1 MATKWDPL
9 VLKYQRQNQQ
19 ELGRLTELRRHLK
32 ETESNR
38 DKVAERQT
46 HFRRQLHTNTLREI
60 DDWRVMKSFLAD
72 LDILR
77 NNCEGQLI
85 ELRELIGRAQAQ
97 NQRTARVLQKYEH
110 LQQQTLNARRIHRE
124 RMEIDALDEW
134 AVQSYARSDLARDLH
149 KPLAVDNVTSD

>member
-9 VLKYQRQNQQ
+9 VLKHQRQYQW
-19 ELGRLTELRRHLK
+19 ELARLAELRRQLR

-77 NNCEGQLI
+77 NNCEGQLCEI
-85 ELRELIGRAQAQ
+85 RELIGRAQEQ
-97 NQRTARVLQKYEH
+97 NQRTAQILQKYEH
-110 LQQQTLNARRIHRE
+110 LQQQTLNSRRIHRE
-124 RMEIDALDEW
+124 RRETDSLDEW
-134 AVQSYARSDLARDLH
+134 AVQSYVRSNLARDL
-149 KPLAVDNVTSD
+149 L

>member
-9 VLKYQRQNQQ
+9 VLKHQRQHQW
-19 ELGRLTELRRHLK
+19 ELARLAELRRQLR

-77 NNCEGQLI
+77 NTCEGQLI
-85 ELRELIGRAQAQ
+85 EIRELIGRAQEQ
-97 NQRTARVLQKYEH
+97 NQRTAQILQKYEH
-110 LQQQTLNARRIHRE
+110 LQQQALNSRRIYRE
-124 RMEIDALDEW
+124 RRETDSLDEW

-149 KPLAVDNVTSD
+149 

>member
-38 DKVAERQT
+38 DKVAERQM

-85 ELRELIGRAQAQ
+85 EIRELIDRAQAQ
-97 NQRTARVLQKYEH
+97 NQGTAQILQKYEH
-110 LQQQTLNARRIHRE
+110 LQQQPLHARRIYRE
-124 RMEIDALDEW
+124 RHEIDALDEW

-149 KPLAVDNVTSD
+149 VSLAVDNVTSD

>member
-9 VLKYQRQNQQ
+9 VLKYQRQYQQ
-19 ELGRLTELRRHLK
+19 ELGRLAELRRQLG

-46 HFRRQLHTNTLREI
+46 YFRRQLHTNTLREI

-77 NNCEGQLI
+77 NNCEGHLTEI
-85 ELRELIGRAQAQ
+85 RELIDRAQVQ
-97 NQRTARVLQKYEH
+97 NQRTAQVLQKYEH
-110 LQQQTLNARRIHRE
+110 LQQQTLNSRRIHRE
-124 RMEIDALDEW
+124 RQETDSLDEW

-149 KPLAVDNVTSD
+149 

>member
-9 VLKYQRQNQQ
+9 VLKHQRQYQW
-19 ELGRLTELRRHLK
+19 ELARLAELRRQLR

-77 NNCEGQLI
+77 NTCEGQLI
-85 ELRELIGRAQAQ
+85 EIRELIGRAQEQ
-97 NQRTARVLQKYEH
+97 NQRTAQILQKYEH
-110 LQQQTLNARRIHRE
+110 LQQQTLNSRRIHRE
-124 RMEIDALDEW
+124 RRETDALDEW

-149 KPLAVDNVTSD
+149 

>member
-9 VLKYQRQNQQ
+9 VLKYQRKYQQ
-19 ELGRLTELRRHLK
+19 ELARLTELRRHLK

-38 DKVAERQT
+38 DKVAERQMY
-46 HFRRQLHTNTLREI
+46 FRHQLHTNTLREI

-85 ELRELIGRAQAQ
+85 EVRELIGRAQEQ
-97 NQRTARVLQKYEH
+97 NQRTAQVLQKYEH
-110 LQQQTLNARRIHRE
+110 LQQQTRNNRRIHRE
-124 RMEIDALDEW
+124 RLETDSLDEW

-149 KPLAVDNVTSD
+149 

>member
-38 DKVAERQT
+38 DKVVERQT

-72 LDILR
+72 LDVLR
-77 NNCEGQLI
+77 NNCEGQLTEI
-85 ELRELIGRAQAQ
+85 RELIGRAQAQ
-97 NQRTARVLQKYEH
+97 NQRTAQVLQKYEH
-110 LQQQTLNARRIHRE
+110 LQQQTLNSRRIYRE
-124 RMEIDALDEW
+124 RQEADALDEW

-149 KPLAVDNVTSD
+149 

>member
-9 VLKYQRQNQQ
+9 VLKYQRQYQQ

-38 DKVAERQT
+38 DKVAERQM

-77 NNCEGQLI
+77 NNCEGQLTEI
-85 ELRELIGRAQAQ
+85 RELIGRAQAQ
-97 NQRTARVLQKYEH
+97 NQRTAQILQKYEH
-110 LQQQTLNARRIHRE
+110 LQQQTLNTRRIHRE
-124 RMEIDALDEW
+124 RKETDALDEW
-134 AVQSYARSDLARDLH
+134 AVQRYARSDLARDLH
-149 KPLAVDNVTSD
+149 

>member
-38 DKVAERQT
+38 DKVAERQM

-77 NNCEGQLI
+77 NNCEGQLTEI
-85 ELRELIGRAQAQ
+85 RELIGRAQAQ
-97 NQRTARVLQKYEH
+97 NQRTAQILQKYEH
-110 LQQQTLNARRIHRE
+110 LQQQTLNTRRIHRE
-124 RMEIDALDEW
+124 RKETDALDEW
-134 AVQSYARSDLARDLH
+134 AVQRYARSDLARDLH
-149 KPLAVDNVTSD
+149 

>member
-9 VLKYQRQNQQ
+9 VLKYQRQYQQ

-38 DKVAERQT
+38 DKVAERQM

-85 ELRELIGRAQAQ
+85 EVRELICRAQEQ
-97 NQRTARVLQKYEH
+97 NQRTAKVLQKYEH
-110 LQQQTLNARRIHRE
+110 LQEQTLTSRRIHRE
-124 RMEIDALDEW
+124 RQETDSLDEW

-149 KPLAVDNVTSD
+149 

>member
-9 VLKYQRQNQQ
+9 VLKYQRQYQQ

-38 DKVAERQT
+38 DKVAERQM
-46 HFRRQLHTNTLREI
+46 HFRSQLYTNTLREI

-85 ELRELIGRAQAQ
+85 EVRELICRAQEQ
-97 NQRTARVLQKYEH
+97 NQRTAQVLQKYEH
-110 LQQQTLNARRIHRE
+110 LQEQTLTSRRIHRE
-124 RMEIDALDEW
+124 RQETDSLDEW

-149 KPLAVDNVTSD
+149 

>member
-9 VLKYQRQNQQ
+9 VLKYQRQYQQ
-19 ELGRLTELRRHLK
+19 ELGRLTDLRRHLK

-38 DKVAERQT
+38 DKVAERQM

-60 DDWRVMKSFLAD
+60 DEWRVMKSFLAD

-85 ELRELIGRAQAQ
+85 EVRELIGRAQEK
-97 NQRTARVLQKYEH
+97 NQRTAQILQKYEH
-110 LQQQTLNARRIHRE
+110 LQQQTLNSRRLHRE
-124 RMEIDALDEW
+124 RREADSIDEW
-134 AVQSYARSDLARDLH
+134 AVQSYARSDLARDL
-149 KPLAVDNVTSD
+149 L